1 MKTVFVIINY
11 DANEI
16 EYATEDYFL
25 AQEMITDMYMD
36 TLYYEFLWL
45 VNYEGASAAQAYQE
59 AKVAID
65 AWFREYM
72 VNEKTNM
79 IE

>member
-1 MKTVFVIINY
+1 MKTAFVIINY

-45 VNYEGASAAQAYQE
+45 VNYEGKSAAQAYQE
-59 AKVAID
+59 AKEGID
-65 AWFREYM
+65 YWFREYM
-72 VNEKTNM
+72 VIETTNM